1 MKRIWITQTIVILM
15 LLWGLQRGTPYE
27 YYTLLRWV
35 CCISFLYVATRAWNL
50 SRRTWT
56 AIFVITAIIYNP
68 PLRFYATRDTN
79 HHDLM
84 GDVMTFTA
92 ITFKGGFSSHR
103 PIYSLPTMTSL
114 TENHQ

>member
-68 PLRFYATRDTN
+68 PLRFYATRDTWAIIN
-79 HHDLM
+79 
-84 GDVMTFTA
+84 VATA
-92 ITFKGGFSSHR
+92 GMAAISIFALK
-103 PIYSLPTMTSL
+103 
-114 TENHQ
+114 TEQ